1 MVDLTREDKLL
12 IYKVYRNAIN
22 HKKGVRMAKDFF
34 PGIPE
39 SEVMNAVHE
48 RDEAI
53 KERIKQNTLCNQK
66 HQQDKEAYLA
76 GFRKV
81 RGIKY
86 EV

>member
-22 HKKGVRMAKDFF
+22 HKNGVRMAKDFF

-48 RDEAI
+48 REEAI
-53 KERIKQNTLCNQK
+53 KERIKLNTLCNQK

-81 RGIKY
+81 K
-86 EV
+86 VF